1 MNVVMVI
8 QAERC
13 ELCSSREM
21 FRLPADWQD
30 QVAAG
35 KALPI
40 AGCGNTWHYATSSLG
55 DVATCDRVDVVTT
68 VAGNELRFVCDR
80 DRQHPGRHHAVNV
93 EGVELSW
100 AASS

>member
-1 MNVVMVI
+1 MVV

-13 ELCSSREM
+13 DVCGDREV

-40 AGCGNTWHYATSSLG
+40 AGCGNPWHYATASVG
-55 DVATCDRVDVVTT
+55 DASDP
-68 VAGNELRFVCDR
+68 AGD
-80 DRQHPGRHHAVNV
+80 
-93 EGVELSW
+93 
-100 AASS
+100 AS